1 MEWQKLKTTQNPL
14 HNGTTCTTCSILP
27 PPPHPHLKMPPLPF
41 HAAPK
46 TCQRAHLNS
55 FSLCCPSL
63 LFYARS
69 SLQSLPL
76 PPSRATAP
84 SCTRLPLDPFHA
96 GATRASSAAPVGGP
110 VVADVK
116 QIEFNSLSVG
126 GLPWTSKLVSMHS
139 YITNRYPHA
148 SDGPSPVQPQ
158 PSQAL
163 AEVAQALSMGVLSYC
178 RTHSIDPS
186 VACVLHIQGHPK
198 YAHNI
203 TDQEVRLGIN
213 GSFTYNYVFTIREQG
228 VEVAAI
234 TGNRLNWVKK
244 NVWRSR
250 VREN

>member
-1 MEWQKLKTTQNPL
+1 MSQDHEFL
-14 HNGTTCTTCSILP
+14 
-27 PPPHPHLKMPPLPF
+27 
-41 HAAPK
+41 
-46 TCQRAHLNS
+46 R
-55 FSLCCPSL
+55 
-63 LFYARS
+63 
-69 SLQSLPL
+69 QSLAPVL
-76 PPSRATAP
+76 VDDFTSKLWGIYCRVRERVGASKTILAVTRSDYMMSR
-84 SCTRLPLDPFHA
+84 
-96 GATRASSAAPVGGP
+96 APVGGP

-213 GSFTYNYVFTIREQG
+213 GSLTYNDVFTIREQG

-244 NVWRSR
+244 TFGDLAYEKIKLEDNGRLKIMSPLGQLEVAVVYYR
-250 VREN
+250 